1 LIISNDIQNEYGK
14 WVVVVV
20 LTSQDVENIEPFEV
34 LVEKTKEIKI
44 DKNSKLKLNYP
55 QTLDKG
61 RLKEY
66 LGAVNRKIMEQAK
79 AAWQI
84 AFDMDNW

>member
-1 LIISNDIQNEYGK
+1 
-14 WVVVVV
+14 VVVV

-79 AAWQI
+79 AA
-84 AFDMDNW
+84 

>member
-1 LIISNDIQNEYGK
+1 MLKTLSHC
-14 WVVVVV
+14 
-20 LTSQDVENIEPFEV
+20 LFEV